1 MLYAISIGEIINGE
15 MTDLHMCWSVGRA
28 HIRVHIHT
36 CKIPAYWHSLVRH
49 QDTDSCLH
57 THSRLYNRTTAS
69 QYATRQ
75 QVSKSTASQYAT
87 SQQVSKSTASQYAT
101 SQQVSK
107 STASQYATSQQ
118 VSKSA
123 SQQQV
128 SMPRLASCLMYARAL
143 LEYVIFIMWLRC
155 VLLSRCYRPS
165 NSRKIRCS
173 LSLFSLKND
182 KMVQFWI

>member
-1 MLYAISIGEIINGE
+1 

-107 STASQYATSQQ
+107 S
-118 VSKSA
+118 A

-143 LEYVIFIMWLRC
+143 FMMWLRC